1 MSVLKKVRRSLIK
14 RGVQEDPC
22 NNQLSHNGTTWKSI
36 SPEITKHVFYQF
48 GLIFHFPFQTPK
60 ILVLLCMRNTYCSAA
75 RVYFRRGAVKSRQSA
90 SCRRQP
96 ILNQASSFKKNY
108 SLPLH
113 IRYVLFSGEVRMFV
127 SFFPLS
133 TKNICV
139 IIDH

>member
-48 GLIFHFPFQTPK
+48 GLIFHFLFQTPK

-90 SCRRQP
+90 GAAGDNQSSTRLQVLKILFTSIPYQICFICRKSKNVFFIP
-96 ILNQASSFKKNY
+96 SFEHKNY
-108 SLPLH
+108 LCNH
-113 IRYVLFSGEVRMFV
+113 
-127 SFFPLS
+127 
-133 TKNICV
+133 
-139 IIDH
+139 

>member
-48 GLIFHFPFQTPK
+48 GLIFHFLFLTPK
-60 ILVLLCMRNTYCSAA
+60 ALVLLCMRNTYCSAA

-96 ILNQASSFKKNY
+96 ILNQASSFQNIFH
-108 SLPLH
+108 SNS
-113 IRYVLFSGEVRMFV
+113 ISDMFFSGKVKMFV
-127 SFFPLS
+127 LSPLS

-139 IIDH
+139 ILDH

>member
-36 SPEITKHVFYQF
+36 SPEITKHIFYQF
-48 GLIFHFPFQTPK
+48 GLIFHFLFQTPN
-60 ILVLLCMRNTYCSAA
+60 ILVLLCMRNTYCSAV

-96 ILNQASSFKKNY
+96 ILNQASSFRNIIHFH
-108 SLPLH
+108 S
-113 IRYVLFSGEVRMFV
+113 ISDMFYLQDFF